1 MEKILLETL
10 TAKTRALMEAP
21 TCSAEAKA
29 AAQRWLDAVGTDAEN
44 EARESYIAELEEDI
58 MPIGKLIGFADSE
71 AGKAYFG
78 AEKAAGIAAHVK
90 FQSTLPAW
98 GETDPPYVAIGFRAI
113 SIHSPRM
120 GRDYLYVNT

>member
-1 MEKILLETL
+1 MEKILLEEL

-29 AAQRWLDAVGTDAEN
+29 AAQRWLDAVGTDAES
-44 EARESYIAELEEDI
+44 EARESYSAELEEDI

-78 AEKAAGIAAHVK
+78 AETAAGIAAH
-90 FQSTLPAW
+90 AR
-98 GETDPPYVAIGFRAI
+98 EIHAARAK
-113 SIHSPRM
+113 
-120 GRDYLYVNT
+120 Y